1 MNLSKNLLQKFQKKY
16 SGGIFMAVLILRLA
30 APLQSWGTSKF
41 DDHRTERE
49 PTKSGVIGMIAAA
62 IGIRRWEDQKIEEL
76 SKLAF
81 GVKVIS
87 AGKILTDFQMV
98 HSIDFWNNSK
108 DPNVNKTNRYY
119 LADAIF
125 AVGLEGDR
133 ELLEKIDYALKHPY
147 FPLYLGRK
155 SCPPAGQ
162 VVIGI
167 KEGDLITALS
177 NYSENN
183 QNNSGRILIETEKGG
198 YSVKDVPITFN
209 RVHRKYASRQ
219 VIPVYPKEHD
229 AFGETEV

>member
-1 MNLSKNLLQKFQKKY
+1 
-16 SGGIFMAVLILRLA
+16 MAVLILRFS
-30 APLQSWGTSKF
+30 APLQSWGSGSKF
-41 DDHRTERE
+41 DTRMTERE

-62 IGIRRWEDQKIEEL
+62 FGYRRFEDDKIGEIA
-76 SKLAF
+76 KLKF
-81 GVKVIS
+81 GLKVIRE
-87 AGKILTDFQMV
+87 GGFTVDFQTV
-98 HSIDFWNNSK
+98 HSKKYWADVNSK
-108 DPNVNKTNRYY
+108 KVPNGNGAYISRRYY

-133 ELLEKIDYALKHPY
+133 EMLEKIVYALKHPY

-162 VVIGI
+162 VVVGI
-167 KEGDLITALS
+167 KECDLITALR
-177 NYSENN
+177 NYSEEN
-183 QNNSGRILIETEKGG
+183 QNDSGRILIETEKGG

-219 VIPVYPKEHD
+219 VIPVYPNEHD